1 MEEQL
6 RREMGQASRQYIRT
20 VWELAG
26 LDQSLLS
33 DEDKVLLEVMQMH
46 PEYDDLWDRI
56 DKITEEELEEI
67 GHNPVMHILFHQ
79 TIENQIAGGDP
90 PETAETLERLMNQGH
105 SRHEA
110 LHQISAVLADEIFE
124 MLDSER
130 TYNNRL
136 YVKKLQRLGRPRSRR
151 RHGGR
156 SRGGR
161 S

>member
-6 RREMGQASRQYIRT
+6 RREMRQASRQYLRT
-20 VWELAG
+20 VWEMAG
-26 LDQSLLS
+26 SDQTLLS

-46 PEYDDLWDRI
+46 PEYYDLWDRI
-56 DKITEEELEEI
+56 DEVTEEELEET
-67 GHNPVMHILFHQ
+67 GHNPVMHVLVHQ
-79 TIENQIAGGDP
+79 TVENQIAAGDP
-90 PETAETLERLMNQGH
+90 PETAQTLERLMNQGQ

-110 LHQISAVLADEIFE
+110 LHQIGSVVADEIYE
-124 MLDSER
+124 MLKSER
-130 TYNNRL
+130 TYDNRL

-151 RHGGR
+151 RGKGR